1 MSSTLAWTLQVALM
15 ALVVGGTGWSVS
27 SSVGAAEERLLRG
40 EAEVQAA
47 AEEAAPLVRAAAAE
61 VDYCSPQMKAVLRR
75 VLTNC
80 GLIGGG
86 RRGCQPGELR
96 KVAQIADEDFNA
108 LFRPLSK
115 RAGILLFDVGKH
127 DLDAAAKELAA
138 KRWADRRGGSYF
150 FILGRASTD
159 GATATN
165 RALSHRRVNSAL
177 FHLQER
183 FDDPE
188 MEQRLGLLWLG
199 EEYAQLG
206 TEFCSW
212 DTSRSGSE
220 CNEETI
226 NRSVILSWIDCR
238 L

>member
-1 MSSTLAWTLQVALM
+1 MSSSVTWTVQVALM
-15 ALVVGGTGWSVS
+15 ALVVGVTGWAVG
-27 SSVGAAEERLLRG
+27 SSVGAAGERLQQG
-40 EAEVQAA
+40 EAEAAAA
-47 AEEAAPLVRAAAAE
+47 AEEAAPLLRAAAAE
-61 VDYCSPQMKAVLRR
+61 VDYCTPRMKGVLRR

-108 LFRPLSK
+108 LFRPLAS

-127 DLDAAAKELAA
+127 DLDTVARQLAA
-138 KRWADRRGGSYF
+138 DRWADRQGGSYF

-206 TEFCSW
+206 TEFCKW
-212 DTSRSGSE
+212 RTSRPHAE
-220 CNEETI
+220 CTEETI
-226 NRSVILSWIDCR
+226 NRSVILSWVDCR